1 MADDS
6 KYPKRVNYFNSQ
18 MLYDGDFRDEQKYH
32 RTMRLVHNSS
42 LHAWGI
48 VSGLEVKNGRK
59 GNEVLIGSGMAID
72 NQGQE
77 IILPEDLVYP
87 FSARKVERYLTIAY
101 KDEPDEQSAKLNIKG
116 EKDAYARREERPA
129 IELLQDQPPKDG
141 KAILL
146 AKVTLDGKGD
156 VWKIDGDP
164 TKSERSR
171 FAGLNPNT
179 ELSVRSLLVR
189 GAVLA
194 QQLFFAD
201 ENGTSY
207 PDNWIGMASNIS
219 DAIKW
224 LHIGGITDGVG
235 DARKRR
241 LALLADNVYLRG
253 NLGIDKLDPAAKLE
267 VAGTLTA
274 SADDAALVGLKI
286 APNFQDGG
294 KSRVKHYG
302 LIVADGNVG
311 IGITDPKSSLSVKG
325 GIAVGTTY
333 AGTLAA
339 QANDLLVEG
348 KVGIGTNDPGS
359 NALRAGPGSVRF
371 ELGSGQ
377 KLSLGGNGA
386 FEIDKPGVVGGRF
399 IVTDGGKVG
408 IGTTNP
414 TEDLQFRDLVADSN
428 VLICRKAASQ
438 HDPGSVPSELA
449 FGTIDSVFAG
459 IRIRSERKKG
469 TSGNSQYICFETHD
483 AFASH
488 GERMRITPD
497 GNIGIGKLD
506 PEAKLEVAG
515 TVQATTFI
523 ATNPMQHRMYPSDPI
538 VFQDIFDAKDNAKVI
553 SKCGNP
559 QYDEDRHRTN
569 KWQGRRMIK
578 FGSANE
584 QDGNG
589 AEINIAGDYDTVWLR
604 IPGEQWIVMKVK
616 SGAQVLGEWAGG
628 FRSTNCYCPDGSLH
642 DSQIFT
648 ADRPGGLYNIQLV
661 DFAAHEWVPI
671 PVRGFKTVQLTS
683 IKGGREEFMLS
694 GLAFSK
700 NPWKHATQSA
710 YGYHRGL
717 NGAEAIAWN
726 THNFNND
733 IAGQIDGD
741 TNKVLKVPVVP
752 SGRDKLLYLIEH
764 NSNWNGCQHTGI
776 TINGNPIDR
785 FVATY
790 DNPFARHWNS
800 KSYCRYIAAR
810 IPAKLVESA
819 AEFLSVRIDMTGITK
834 PIFFREIGTH
844 DLDVPT

>member
-32 RTMRLVHNSS
+32 RSMRLVHNSS

-77 IILPEDLVYP
+77 IILPEDLAYP
-87 FSARKVERYLTIAY
+87 FSASNVERYLTIAY
-101 KDEPDEQSAKLNIKG
+101 KDEPDEQSVKLNIEG

-146 AKVTLDGKGD
+146 AKVKLDGSGN
-156 VWKIDGDP
+156 VSKIDGDP

-194 QQLFFAD
+194 QQLSFAN

-207 PDNWIGMASNIS
+207 PDNWIGMADNIL
-219 DAIKW
+219 DKIKW

-241 LALLADNVYLRG
+241 LALYADNVYL
-253 NLGIDKLDPAAKLE
+253 
-267 VAGTLTA
+267 
-274 SADDAALVGLKI
+274 S
-286 APNFQDGG
+286 
-294 KSRVKHYG
+294 
-302 LIVADGNVG
+302 GNVG

-339 QANDLLVEG
+339 PANDLLVEG

-359 NALRAGPGSVRF
+359 NALHAGTGSVRF
-371 ELGSGQ
+371 ELGTGR
-377 KLSLGGNGA
+377 KLSLGGNGS

-399 IVTDGGKVG
+399 IVTEDGNVGIKTPAPNDALDVRGLVLAQRLCFTDEKGTPFPDNWIGMADNISDKIKWLTIGGITDGDGNAKKRRLALYADNVYLSANVG
-408 IGTTNP
+408 IGTTAP
-414 TEDLQFRDLVADSN
+414 KGFQVVLPEKTE
-428 VLICRKAASQ
+428 AA
-438 HDPGSVPSELA
+438 PGPGVTISGGPSGNASIELRNNGS
-449 FGTIDSVFAG
+449 GTPFIDFAQDG
-459 IRIRSERKKG
+459 TTTDFNARIRL
-469 TSGNSQYICFETHD
+469 TS
-483 AFASH
+483 
-488 GERMRITPD
+488 PD
-497 GNIGIGKLD
+497 LLAIEGAK
-506 PEAKLEVAG
+506 KLEVAG
-515 TVQATTFI
+515 TVQAATFI
-523 ATNPMQHRMYPSDPI
+523 ATNPMQHRMYPSDDPI
-538 VFQDIFDAKDNAKVI
+538 IFQDIFDAQAKGQI
-553 SKCGNP
+553 SKCGNA
-559 QYDEDRHRTN
+559 QYDDTSWRSN
-569 KWQGRRMIK
+569 KWPMPLGGRRIIK
-578 FGSANE
+578 FGGNNE
-584 QDGNG
+584 TFGNG
-589 AEINIAGDYDTVWLR
+589 AEINIPGGYNTLWVR
-604 IPGEQWIVMKVK
+604 ILGQRWNVIGVFSKRGTPL
-616 SGAQVLGEWAGG
+616 GAWAGG
-628 FRSTNCYCPDGSLH
+628 FRSANCYCPDGSLH
-642 DSQIFT
+642 DSDT
-648 ADRPGGLYNIQLV
+648 PDN
-661 DFAAHEWVPI
+661 FAFHQWLPI
-671 PVRGFKTVQLTS
+671 PVGGSEAVLLHSMQGTNDGFW
-683 IKGGREEFMLS
+683 LS

-700 NPWKHATQSA
+700 NPWNHATQSA
-710 YGYHRGL
+710 DGYRRGL
-717 NGAEAIAWN
+717 NGGEPIGWN
-726 THNFNND
+726 SDNFNND
-733 IAGQIDGD
+733 VAGQIEGN
-741 TNKVLKVPVVP
+741 TNKELKVPVVP

-764 NSNWNGCQHTGI
+764 NSNWNGCQHAGI
-776 TINGNPIDR
+776 TINGQPIER

-800 KSYCRYIAAR
+800 KFYCRYIAAR
-810 IPAKLVESA
+810 IPAKLTSGVN
-819 AEFLSVRIDMTGITK
+819 FLSVRIDMGGITNS
-834 PIFFREIGTH
+834 IFFREIGTH